1 MAVVRF
7 KFSADLLCD
16 VVPIYFKFSK
26 VVKLS
31 QKLVNLCHFVNVA
44 LEKVCFSNLNVA
56 KLFDC
61 SPFNIISVFISSP
74 CCDDQHPALS
84 AGSFAFLLQLSL
96 FCVRCLPK
104 VQMYSFLSF
113 FHILGLGAG
122 SCGDHIFPGL
132 LCKLFALRKPR
143 SEASEFRL
151 RLKLFFFDI
160 DKR

>member
-7 KFSADLLCD
+7 KFSADLLRN
-16 VVPIYFKFSK
+16 VVATYFNFSRL
-26 VVKLS
+26 VKLS
-31 QKLVNLCHFVNVA
+31 QKLINLCQFVNVVR
-44 LEKVCFSNLNVA
+44 EKVCFPNLKLA
-56 KLFDC
+56 KIFDC

-84 AGSFAFLLQLSL
+84 AGSFAFLLQWSL
-96 FCVRCLPK
+96 FCVRCLPN
-104 VQMYSFLSF
+104 VQLSF

-122 SCGDHIFPGL
+122 SCGDHLFPGL

-143 SEASEFRL
+143 SEASEFRF